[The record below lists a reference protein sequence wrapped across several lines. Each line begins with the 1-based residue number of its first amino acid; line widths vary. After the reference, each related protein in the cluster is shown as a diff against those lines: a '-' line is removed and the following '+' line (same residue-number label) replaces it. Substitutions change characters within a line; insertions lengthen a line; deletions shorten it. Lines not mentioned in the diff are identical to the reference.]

1 MTTPLI
7 FDLETNG
14 LDPDKV
20 HCLVISKESKIH
32 TFIGNRIP
40 DGLDMLSDNLIVAH
54 NGIKYDLPVLKKL
67 YGYSHKK
74 ELVHDTLV
82 LSRLIYPDIKELDVK
97 LLARGRIR
105 SNLVNKHNLE
115 SWGCRLQMEKGDY
128 GKANTNVW
136 SSFSNEM
143 LEYCIQ
149 DVKITEKLY
158 NKLMDKKF
166 KDKSI
171 SLEHEVAFILREQEK
186 KGFAFDKDKA
196 VKLHAKLL
204 DRTNQLK
211 SNLEN
216 SFKSW
221 VVNLGMFT
229 PKVNNKRL
237 GYKKGVAV
245 KKTKT
250 VVFNPSSRQ
259 HIANRLMKLKGW
271 KPTKFTD
278 AGQPI
283 VDEEVLSDLKY
294 PEAKELSEYLT
305 LEKRLG
311 MLSDGKHAWLKV
323 VKDGR
328 IHTYYVSNIITGRMS
343 SRFPNLQQVPSLNT
357 PYGKECRELFIP
369 SSGKVLV
376 GVDASGLEARCLAH
390 YIYNYKGGKEYT
402 DLILTGD
409 IHTYNMKAAGLKDRA
424 LSKRMFY
431 AILYGCSFRK
441 LAEILDV
448 PLQEAKVILD
458 NFYSK
463 LPFLKEIK
471 IDILSKLEDGGSIKA
486 IDGRILQIRSGHSSL
501 NSLIQSCGAIS
512 MKQALV
518 ILWSELKD
526 LDAFVIANVHDEF
539 QIECKKELAEK
550 VGEIAKRSIREAGT
564 RLKLRVPL
572 EAQYKIGKSW
582 AETH

>member
-1 MTTPLI
+1 
-7 FDLETNG
+7 
-14 LDPDKV
+14 
-20 HCLVISKESKIH
+20 
-32 TFIGNRIP
+32 
-40 DGLDMLSDNLIVAH
+40 MLA
-54 NGIKYDLPVLKKL
+54 
-67 YGYSHKK
+67 
-74 ELVHDTLV
+74 
-82 LSRLIYPDIKELDVK
+82 
-97 LLARGRIR
+97 
-105 SNLVNKHNLE
+105 
-115 SWGCRLQMEKGDY
+115 
-128 GKANTNVW
+128 
-136 SSFSNEM
+136 
-143 LEYCIQ
+143 
-149 DVKITEKLY
+149 
-158 NKLMDKKF
+158 
-166 KDKSI
+166 
-171 SLEHEVAFILREQEK
+171 
-186 KGFAFDKDKA
+186 
-196 VKLHAKLL
+196 
-204 DRTNQLK
+204 
-211 SNLEN
+211 
-216 SFKSW
+216 
-221 VVNLGMFT
+221 
-229 PKVNNKRL
+229 
-237 GYKKGVAV
+237 
-245 KKTKT
+245 
-250 VVFNPSSRQ
+250 
-259 HIANRLMKLKGW
+259 
-271 KPTKFTD
+271 
-278 AGQPI
+278 
-283 VDEEVLSDLKY
+283 
-294 PEAKELSEYLT
+294 
-305 LEKRLG
+305 
-311 MLSDGKHAWLKV
+311 DGKNAWLKV
-323 VKDGR
+323 VKKGR

-369 SSGKVLV
+369 SDGKVLV

-409 IHTYNMKAAGLKDRA
+409 IHSYNMKAAGLKDRA

-448 PLQEAKVILD
+448 PLHEAKIILD

-550 VGEIAKRSIREAGT
+550 VGEIARRSIREAGT